1 MKNIFLIF
9 LILISSLANAQS
21 NRQRLDDIEDKLD
34 SLLFQQQL
42 NQIDKMT
49 RENERL
55 RRQNEEF
62 QRKNN
67 IYSSPQNSCINPDC
81 YSYKRKYFNGV
92 CKLYW
97 KPGFGFIELSKP
109 LDDRRVFELASND
122 NKVTLELFI
131 DKPISIESGKT
142 FIDQNWFEMYQMCK

>member
-1 MKNIFLIF
+1 MKSFFLM
-9 LILISSLANAQS
+9 LIMAISLNAYSQS
-21 NRQRLDDIEDKLD
+21 KSQRLSDIEDKLD
-34 SLLFQQQL
+34 ELIFQQQL
-42 NQIDKMT
+42 NQIDRMA
-49 RENERL
+49 RENEQL
-55 RRQNEEF
+55 RRQNEESR
-62 QRKNN
+62 RKNN
-67 IYSSPQNSCINPDC
+67 ISSLTSSSCINPDC

-122 NKVTLELFI
+122 NKVRLELFI
-131 DKPISIESGKT
+131 DKPISIESGKI

>member
-1 MKNIFLIF
+1 MKIKFLIF
-9 LILISSLANAQS
+9 FFCISSLADAQS

-34 SLLFQQQL
+34 GLIFQQQL
-42 NQIDKMT
+42 NEIDNMKI
-49 RENERL
+49 ENERL

-67 IYSSPQNSCINPDC
+67 IYSLPQNSCINSDC

-97 KPGFGFIELSKP
+97 KPGSGFIELSKP

-122 NKVTLELFI
+122 NKVRLELYI
-131 DKPISIESGKT
+131 DKPISIENGKT